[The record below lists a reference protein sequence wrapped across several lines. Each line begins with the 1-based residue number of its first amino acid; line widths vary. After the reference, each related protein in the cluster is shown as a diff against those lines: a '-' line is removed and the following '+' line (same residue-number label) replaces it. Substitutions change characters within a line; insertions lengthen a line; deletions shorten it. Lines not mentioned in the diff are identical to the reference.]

1 MAMRV
6 KKLMV
11 KLFDEDD
18 GKVKWLHVCYIGSKL
33 YDTFLEEKHIDSIQ
47 FADFIADWFNKDFGQ
62 HITMTTKR
70 DLNILK
76 GVVKERYRVIFP
88 AIYNNTEI
96 DSQGWVRV
104 WLSEKMEGELKND
117 DKRRF

>member
-1 MAMRV
+1 MAMQV

-11 KLFDEDD
+11 KLFDEESERIR
-18 GKVKWLHVCYIGSKL
+18 WFHVCYIGRKL
-33 YDTFLEEKHIDSIQ
+33 YNAFLEEKHIDSVQ

-76 GVVKERYRVIFP
+76 GVVKEKYRVIFP

-96 DSQGWVRV
+96 DNQGWVRV
-104 WLSEKMEGELKND
+104 WLSEKMEEELKNVSK
-117 DKRRF
+117 KRF

>member
-11 KLFDEDD
+11 KLFDEDS

-76 GVVKERYRVIFP
+76 GVVKERYKVIFP

>member
-33 YDTFLEEKHIDSIQ
+33 YDTFLEEKHIDTEKYAEAAAALERELARLKVARKRGRGRTAPSI
-47 FADFIADWFNKDFGQ
+47 
-62 HITMTTKR
+62 
-70 DLNILK
+70 
-76 GVVKERYRVIFP
+76 RV
-88 AIYNNTEI
+88 E
-96 DSQGWVRV
+96 
-104 WLSEKMEGELKND
+104 E
-117 DKRRF
+117 